1 MNPSGSPIVMITK
14 FKKSVSEQA
23 AKQPTIET
31 GWMRKN
37 IILFEKQEWPPPG
50 SHSCFIPS

>member
-1 MNPSGSPIVMITK
+1 MIIK
-14 FKKSVSEQA
+14 LKKSVSEQA

-37 IILFEKQEWPPPG
+37 IMLFEKQEWPPLG